1 MIDRPETGDQ
11 PGTGHRAPSPVDRTA
26 SPMGR
31 VPFEPVP
38 DQRLAEVARLATRLG
53 FTAFGGPAAHIAMLR
68 DEVVTRR
75 GWFDDRHFADLI
87 GITNLIPGPNSTEMV
102 MHAGSERAGW
112 RGLVVAGVGF
122 IVPASL
128 ITLAFAWVY
137 VRWGTVPEI
146 GAVLAGIK
154 PVIIAIVAQALVGLG
169 RSSLVRSLSR
179 VVALAVVLLGL
190 AGVNEIVL
198 LVGGALA
205 GLLVHWVPRG
215 GARVMPLALGGW
227 GPPFECGLAPLLAV
241 VATTEVTTWRLLLTF
256 LKIGSVLYGSGYVL
270 IAFLERDLVTRHGWV
285 TEAQLL
291 DAVAVGQVTP
301 GPVFTTATF
310 LGYVI
315 GGWWGALAATVGI
328 FLPAFALVALTN
340 PILSRLRRSAILGAA
355 LDGVTAA
362 SLGLMAVALAQL
374 TGAAIA
380 GAWTAV
386 LAVAAALLLVRTRLN
401 SGLLIAAGAFVGLMA
416 GFV

>member
-1 MIDRPETGDQ
+1 MVDRP
-11 PGTGHRAPSPVDRTA
+11 
-26 SPMGR
+26 
-31 VPFEPVP
+31 
-38 DQRLAEVARLATRLG
+38 LAEVARMAVRLG

-87 GITNLIPGPNSTEMV
+87 AITNLIPGPNSTEMV

-112 RGLVVAGVGF
+112 RGLVVAGAGF

-128 ITLAFAWVY
+128 ITLAFAWAY
-137 VRWGTVPEI
+137 VRWGTVPEVGSI
-146 GAVLAGIK
+146 LTGIK
-154 PVIIAIVAQALVGLG
+154 PVIIAIVAQAVVGLG
-169 RSSLVRSLSR
+169 RSSLTRSLSR

-190 AGVNEIVL
+190 AGLDEIVL

-205 GLLVHWVPRG
+205 GLAVHWLPRAG
-215 GARVMPLALGGW
+215 VRGVHLSLAGWGFPLGG
-227 GPPFECGLAPLLAV
+227 GLAPLLAV
-241 VATTEVTTWRLLLTF
+241 VATTEATTWRLLLTF

-270 IAFLERDLVTRHGWV
+270 IAFLERDLVTRNGWV

-310 LGYVI
+310 LGYLI
-315 GGWWGALAATVGI
+315 GGWTGAIVATAGI

-340 PILSRLRRSAILGAA
+340 PILPRLRRSATLAAA

-362 SLGLMAVALAQL
+362 SLGLMAVALFQL
-374 TGAAIA
+374 AGAAVTGVPTA
-380 GAWTAV
+380 ALAV
-386 LAVAAALLLVRTRLN
+386 LAAVILVRTRLN
-401 SGLLIAAGAFVGLMA
+401 SGLLIAGGALAGVVAGAF
-416 GFV
+416 

>member
-1 MIDRPETGDQ
+1 MVDRP
-11 PGTGHRAPSPVDRTA
+11 
-26 SPMGR
+26 
-31 VPFEPVP
+31 
-38 DQRLAEVARLATRLG
+38 LAEVARMAVRLG

-87 GITNLIPGPNSTEMV
+87 AITNLIPGPNSTEMV
-102 MHAGSERAGW
+102 MHTGSERAGW
-112 RGLVVAGVGF
+112 RGLVVAGAGF

-128 ITLAFAWVY
+128 ITLAFAWAY
-137 VRWGTVPEI
+137 VRWGTVPEVGSI
-146 GAVLAGIK
+146 LTGIK
-154 PVIIAIVAQALVGLG
+154 PVIIAIVAQAVVGLG
-169 RSSLVRSLSR
+169 RSSLTRSLSR

-190 AGVNEIVL
+190 AGLDEIVL

-205 GLLVHWVPRG
+205 GLAVHWLPRAG
-215 GARVMPLALGGW
+215 VRGVHLSLAGWGFPLGG
-227 GPPFECGLAPLLAV
+227 GLAPLLAV
-241 VATTEVTTWRLLLTF
+241 VATTEATTWRLLLTF

-270 IAFLERDLVTRHGWV
+270 IAFLERDLVTRNGWV

-310 LGYVI
+310 LGYLI
-315 GGWWGALAATVGI
+315 GGWTGAIVATVGI

-340 PILSRLRRSAILGAA
+340 PILPRLRRSATLAAA

-362 SLGLMAVALAQL
+362 SLGLMAVALFQL
-374 TGAAIA
+374 AGAAVTGVPTA
-380 GAWTAV
+380 ALAV
-386 LAVAAALLLVRTRLN
+386 LAAVILVRTRLN
-401 SGLLIAAGAFVGLMA
+401 SGLLIAGGALAGVVAGAF
-416 GFV
+416 